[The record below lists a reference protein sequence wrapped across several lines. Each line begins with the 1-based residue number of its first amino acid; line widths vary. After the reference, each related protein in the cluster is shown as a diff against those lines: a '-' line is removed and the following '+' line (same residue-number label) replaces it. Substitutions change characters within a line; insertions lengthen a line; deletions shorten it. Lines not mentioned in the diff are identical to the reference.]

1 MESWVDIKKEN
12 QIMRVPYQAF
22 KDRFEHDGFSL
33 VIDESLNESPTFSI
47 LEEDKDKNSQT
58 TEKTVR
64 TLEQKTQGG
73 QKNGCKQRS
82 GNKCSSRK

>member
-33 VIDESLNESPTFSI
+33 VIDESLNESPAFSVI
-47 LEEDKDKNSQT
+47 QDDADKETSAKQT
-58 TEKTVR
+58 TINK
-64 TLEQKTQGG
+64 EQETKGG
-73 QKNGCKQRS
+73 TTNGAKQRTRNKSS
-82 GNKCSSRK
+82 GKK

>member
-33 VIDESLNESPTFSI
+33 VIDDKLNESPTFSV
-47 LEEDKDKNSQT
+47 LEQVEDQNSQKKQENT
-58 TEKTVR
+58 K
-64 TLEQKTQGG
+64 TLEKEKQGG
-73 QKNGCKQRS
+73 ISNGTKSRTKYKTS
-82 GNKCSSRK
+82 GKK

>member
-58 TEKTVR
+58 TEKTVK

-73 QKNGCKQRS
+73 TTNGAKQRTRNKSS
-82 GNKCSSRK
+82 GKK

>member
-58 TEKTVR
+58 TEKTVK

-73 QKNGCKQRS
+73 TKNVWQFIKNYR
-82 GNKCSSRK
+82 

>member
-47 LEEDKDKNSQT
+47 L
-58 TEKTVR
+58 
-64 TLEQKTQGG
+64 
-73 QKNGCKQRS
+73 
-82 GNKCSSRK
+82 